1 METWLGDEPDEQGEK
16 AQRYVGSGREAES
29 SSCTQPTDRP
39 RIHPSPLCNVF
50 LQDVH
55 CLMVRF
61 QAGAMVHSR
70 NVRGV
75 GLPGKSLPM
84 SSGWACLISESVKG

>member
-1 METWLGDEPDEQGEK
+1 MENWLGAEPDQQGEM
-16 AQRYVGSGREAES
+16 AQRYVGPGREAES
-29 SSCTQPTDRP
+29 SRCTQPTDRP

-55 CLMVRF
+55 CLMVRW
-61 QAGAMVHSR
+61 QAGAMVHSG
-70 NVRGV
+70 NVQGV

-84 SSGWACLISESVKG
+84 SSARACPITESVKG